1 MVKGYPQTLGLDFN
15 ETFSPVIK
23 QTTIRIILSIAVMK
37 NWGIMQVDVNNAFLN
52 GELLENVFIEQPEW
66 FVDAEKLGYVW
77 KLKKV
82 LYGLNQAPRAWFKK
96 LRTTLTEWGF
106 HNLKFD
112 TSLFI
117 LRQKSEVCF
126 VLVMIS

>member
-1 MVKGYPQTLGLDFN
+1 
-15 ETFSPVIK
+15 
-23 QTTIRIILSIAVMK
+23 
-37 NWGIMQVDVNNAFLN
+37 MQVDVNNAFLN
-52 GELLENVFIEQPEW
+52 GKLLENVFMEQPEG
-66 FVDAEKLGYVW
+66 FVDAEKSGYVC

-82 LYGLNQAPRAWFKK
+82 LYGLNQAPRAWFEK

-106 HNLKFD
+106 HNSKSD

-117 LRQKSEVCF
+117 LRQNSEVCF